1 MRKHALGM
9 VLMWVALALPAQ
21 AQTAMRFPAS
31 QVQEVSRQLAGSD
44 RNWPIVA
51 SVATYLPE
59 ENWYELSPSAQGELR
74 RFLVSWNAVQAQ
86 RDDFNQQIKQGA
98 RVFAAAEMQRADT
111 LAIWYQRQIQAGSI
125 PNALSTAESLIQA
138 MVATS
143 ESVKRNRR
151 VDVEARL
158 AEKSGTVDRRE
169 GLLGSWRAADL
180 GNLFKQADG
189 IRTAAKSLAK
199 LNFVDGSDV
208 IVNENSVAV
217 IRASRIDRLT
227 NETDVEITVSSGG
240 LLARL
245 STNAVERSNY
255 QVNVESATTTV
266 KSRNFY
272 AERTDDR
279 RVILSNYNGE
289 ATVTAEASS
298 VTLAENQGTIVVRG
312 REPLPPI
319 NLLPAPRLNWGA
331 TDSVIYQEQI
341 SLNWGVITGAVNY
354 EVDLSPTPFFDRS
367 ISQFSTTNPRL
378 TLSDVPEGISYVRLR
393 GYDRQ
398 ALRGVDSPT
407 YRILRNKD
415 VIPPPI
421 FLRNTGRV
429 DIHTT
434 TGTLAL
440 SGSTEPGSSL
450 TVNGAA
456 VEVDRDGQFST
467 ELTLAQERTPLMIV
481 ATDRSGNK
489 TEESRTAVRMT
500 DDRMFA
506 LAWSVPVANGV
517 VARDPNITVSG
528 TAYEPLEVILTVG
541 DRTYTALCG
550 NNGAWA
556 IDFSPSNAETIRIA
570 FRTKRE
576 KTPVAERN
584 YPLE

>member
-1 MRKHALGM
+1 MKIHAVGLVLGLVVM
-9 VLMWVALALPAQ
+9 TVPAM
-21 AQTAMRFPAS
+21 AQTTMRFPAS
-31 QVQEVSRQLAGSD
+31 QVQDVSRQLAGSD
-44 RNWPIVA
+44 RNWPVVA
-51 SVATYLPE
+51 SVAKYLPE

-74 RFLVSWNAVQAQ
+74 RFLASWNAVQAQ
-86 RDDFNQQIKQGA
+86 RDNYNEQIKQGA
-98 RVFAAAEMQRADT
+98 RVFASAEMQRADT

-125 PNALSTAESLIQA
+125 PNAISTAESLIQA

-143 ESVKRNRR
+143 EAVRRNRR

-158 AEKSGTVDRRE
+158 AEKSGIVDRRE
-169 GLLGSWRAADL
+169 GLLGSWRGADL
-180 GNLFKQADG
+180 GNLFKQSDG
-189 IRTAAKSLAK
+189 IRTAARSLAK

-266 KSRNFY
+266 RSRNFY

-289 ATVTAEASS
+289 ATVTAESSS

-319 NLLPAPRLNWGA
+319 NLLPAPKLTWGA

-341 SLNWGVITGAVNY
+341 SLNWGVVSGAVRY

-367 ISQFSTTNPRL
+367 ISQFNTTNSRL
-378 TLSDVPEGISYVRLR
+378 TLSDVPQGISYVRLR

-398 ALRGVDSPT
+398 SLRGVDSPT

-421 FLRNTGRV
+421 FLRNTGRL
-429 DIHTT
+429 DIHTAT
-434 TGTLAL
+434 ETLAL

-450 TVNGAA
+450 TVNGVS
-456 VEVDRDGQFST
+456 VEVDQDGQFST
-467 ELTLAQERTPLMIV
+467 EITLTQERTPLVLV

-489 TEESRTAVRMT
+489 TEETRTAVRMT
-500 DDRMFA
+500 EERMFA
-506 LAWSVPVANGV
+506 LAWSVPVTNGL
-517 VARDPNITVSG
+517 VASDPNITVSG

-541 DRTYTALCG
+541 NRTYTALCG

-556 IDFSPSNAETIRIA
+556 IDFSPTDADSIRIA